1 MCFFNCGNCNQNC
14 GCNNQFR
21 RVIIPP
27 VAVQGARGPQGPQ
40 GPVGPI
46 GPQGPTGATG
56 ATGAIGPIGPVGPA
70 GATGATGPQ
79 GPVGPAGATGAT
91 GPQGPV
97 GPTGATGATGPQGP
111 VGPAGTSQAIY
122 AYSTIATVASGA
134 IIPIVLS
141 ESSPA
146 STMTVTGN
154 EITLTE
160 AGSYLISYYTE
171 GSVATGDYETSLYL
185 NGVAIPDESITF
197 VGSSGAGSKTIL
209 LNTAAGD
216 TLSIYNT
223 SDTDAT
229 VNNASITVLKVA

>member
-146 STMTVTGN
+146 STMTVTGD

-160 AGSYLISYYTE
+160 SGSYLISYYTE

>member
-79 GPVGPAGATGAT
+79 GPVGPTGATGATGPQGPAGATGAT
-91 GPQGPV
+91 GPQGP
-97 GPTGATGATGPQGP
+97 
-111 VGPAGTSQAIY
+111 AGTSQAIY
-122 AYSTIATVASGA
+122 ADSTIATVASGA

-146 STMTVTGN
+146 STMTVDGN

-160 AGSYLISYYTE
+160 AGSYLVSYYTE

>member
-1 MCFFNCGNCNQNC
+1 MCFLNCGHCNHNC
-14 GCNNQFR
+14 GCNNQPR
-21 RVIIPP
+21 RIVIPP

-46 GPQGPTGATG
+46 GPQGPVG
-56 ATGAIGPIGPVGPA
+56 ATGAIGPQGPV

-79 GPVGPAGATGAT
+79 GPVGA
-91 GPQGPV
+91 
-97 GPTGATGATGPQGP
+97 TGATGATGPQGP
-111 VGPAGTSQAIY
+111 AGPAGTSQAIY
-122 AYSTIATVASGA
+122 ADSTTATVASGA
-134 IIPIVLS
+134 IVPISLS
-141 ESSPA
+141 ASSPA
-146 STMTVTGN
+146 STMTATGN

-160 AGSYLISYYTE
+160 AGSYLVSYYTE

-197 VGSSGAGSKTIL
+197 VDSSGAGSKTIL
-209 LNTAAGD
+209 LNTEAGD